1 MSRVVFERGSV
12 DSCLV
17 DFKRRGGPQ
26 KKRATEFRGGLS
38 VGLAV
43 GFVLFALSFYG
54 VCPQAAAQ
62 SCTSYV
68 VISAF
73 DHKTGAD
80 IKNLNADD
88 FEARLGKGKADIV
101 SATEQFDDRLL
112 VLLQTDG
119 TRSEKIEDVVNLAT
133 RLVREAPEGKPVAFG
148 VFVKRAAFTKGFA
161 AESKQRSR
169 EISEI
174 AEEEPSLGNQV
185 HLYDALHQALQVFG
199 PHQPGDTVLLI
210 SDGYDEGSDHSG
222 SSVEKE
228 FVAQGTRLIVML
240 RRTPSHVSGNFMWT
254 SPERQIQLLKAMS
267 TLTGGTYTMFSAS
280 DFKYAWQGYLVG
292 VLLPEG
298 HQRTGHKFQVQLQ
311 GVAAETYRRPNLY
324 FPERLPP
331 CSTAPSTTASR

>member
-1 MSRVVFERGSV
+1 MCRAVFERESV
-12 DSCLV
+12 ACLV
-17 DFKRRGGPQ
+17 DFKRGRLT
-26 KKRATEFRGGLS
+26 KKRSSEVRGGLS
-38 VGLAV
+38 AALAV
-43 GFVLFALSFYG
+43 EFVLFALSFYMI
-54 VCPQAAAQ
+54 CPQAAGQ

-88 FEARLGKGKADIV
+88 FQARLGKGKADIV
-101 SATEQFDDRLL
+101 SATDQFDDRLL

-119 TRSEKIEDVVNLAT
+119 TRSEKIEDVVDVAT

-210 SDGYDEGSDHSG
+210 SDGYDEGSDHSA

-228 FVAQGTRLIVML
+228 FMEQGTRLMVML

-254 SPERQIQLLKAMS
+254 SPERQIHLLQAMS
-267 TLTGGTYTMFSAS
+267 TLTGGTYTMFSAA
-280 DFKYAWQGYLVG
+280 DFKNAWQGYLVG

-298 HQRTGHKFQVQLQ
+298 QQRTGRKFQVQLQ
-311 GVAAETYRRPNLY
+311 GAAAETYRRPNLY

-331 CSTAPSTTASR
+331 CSTPSTTASR